1 MHQLQKMEGR
11 SQESYG
17 RVMKPVKEIV
27 SDKFLRE
34 IGIDPDA
41 FYKRDKVRV
50 EDRYM
55 RPTDEYPHGS
65 WLHTVGGEVQAA
77 AGFLNMSEEQF
88 TDEIHN
94 PPIRKRNVRYL
105 SKAG

>member
-1 MHQLQKMEGR
+1 
-11 SQESYG
+11 
-17 RVMKPVKEIV
+17 MKPVKEIV

-50 EDRYM
+50 DDRYM
-55 RPTDEYPHGS
+55 RPTTEYPHGS

-77 AGFLNMSEEQF
+77 TGFLNMSEEQF

>member
-1 MHQLQKMEGR
+1 
-11 SQESYG
+11 
-17 RVMKPVKEIV
+17 MKPVKEIV

-55 RPTDEYPHGS
+55 RPTAEYPQGS
-65 WLHTVGGEVQAA
+65 WLHTVGGEVLAA
-77 AGFLNMSEEQF
+77 TGYFAKMYPDKPSLYW
-88 TDEIHN
+88 HN
-94 PPIRKRNVRYL
+94 GPPFIVIDTADWEWER
-105 SKAG
+105 